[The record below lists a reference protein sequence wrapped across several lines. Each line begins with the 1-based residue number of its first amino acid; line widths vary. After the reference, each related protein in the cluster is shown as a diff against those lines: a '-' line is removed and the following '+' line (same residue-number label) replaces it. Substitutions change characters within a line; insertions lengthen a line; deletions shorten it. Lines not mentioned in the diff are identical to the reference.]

1 MTVEDARRIV
11 SLLRLTLPYRDKCA
25 LVTLLAD
32 AHGWHAASDVADLLV
47 PQWEPVA
54 VPVAEGLDAKST
66 SGTRAIHRPLRRSNR
81 CAKRGSTCSPPSGC
95 GPPC

>member
-32 AHGWHAASDVADLLV
+32 AHGWHAASDVADLLDLDEAK
-47 PQWEPVA
+47 QESIYRRHTKEP
-54 VPVAEGLDAKST
+54 L
-66 SGTRAIHRPLRRSNR
+66 
-81 CAKRGSTCSPPSGC
+81 
-95 GPPC
+95 